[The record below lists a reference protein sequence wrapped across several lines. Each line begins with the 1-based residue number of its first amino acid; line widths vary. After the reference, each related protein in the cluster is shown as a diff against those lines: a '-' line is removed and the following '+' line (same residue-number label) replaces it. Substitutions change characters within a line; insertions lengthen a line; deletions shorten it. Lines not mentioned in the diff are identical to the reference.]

1 MVLLVIIGL
10 IMAIVAVLF
19 ALQNAALVTINF
31 GIWELEQSLAVV
43 LIGTLGLGIII
54 STLLSLPTIFKRGWQ
69 NSQQQQKIESLQRQL
84 KAKNQET
91 LEREQFGIFQQEA
104 LEEILR
110 AFSLTDEVTGVL
122 SKNTTV
128 KLTEHLLQ
136 QLTLNPR
143 YSSLVVML
151 IAIEPGKS
159 SRSFADLGSQRL
171 LRARLFQ
178 SRQSSKTTNWANAL
192 QTTEPALTVSENAV
206 YKAIAKRLKN
216 AIAVDSF
223 LGITERRRFI
233 SLAFSLKGTAVNEYV
248 TYLQNSVTESPLQKA
263 DGVLLPLKMTVGAVV
278 VDPTDTVDGRQILK
292 QAEHNVEKALVKG
305 RGNLEISEVTQKSI

>member
-19 ALQNAALVTINF
+19 ALQNAAIVTINL
-31 GIWELEQSLAVV
+31 GIWELEQSLAVII
-43 LIGTLGLGIII
+43 IGTLGLGIII

-69 NSQQQQKIESLQRQL
+69 NSQQRQKIESLQRQL

-91 LEREQFGIFQQEA
+91 LEREQFGIVRQET

-110 AFSLTDEVTGVL
+110 ALALTDEVTGVL
-122 SKNTTV
+122 SKNTTI
-128 KLTEHLLQ
+128 KLTEYLLQ

-151 IAIEPGKS
+151 VAVEPGKS
-159 SRSFADLGSQRL
+159 SRSFAELGG
-171 LRARLFQ
+171 
-178 SRQSSKTTNWANAL
+178 
-192 QTTEPALTVSENAV
+192 ENGV

-216 AIAVDSF
+216 AIAADSF

-233 SLAFSLKGTAVNEYV
+233 SLAFSLKGTAVNEYL
-248 TYLQNSVTESPLQKA
+248 TYLQDSVTESPLQKA
-263 DGVLLPLKMTVGAVV
+263 DGVILPLKMTVGAVV
-278 VDPTDTVDGRQILK
+278 VDPTDRVDSRQVLK
-292 QAEHNVEKALVKG
+292 QAEHNLEKALVKG
-305 RGNLEISEVTQKSI
+305 RGNLEISEVAPKSI